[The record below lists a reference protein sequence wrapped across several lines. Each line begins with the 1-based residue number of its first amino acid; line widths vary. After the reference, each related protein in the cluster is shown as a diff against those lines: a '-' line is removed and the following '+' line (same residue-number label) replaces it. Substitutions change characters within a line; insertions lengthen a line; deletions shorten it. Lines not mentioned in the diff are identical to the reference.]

1 MIPGSW
7 LCSLTSESVWFTS
20 WSRKLTLVPF
30 IPRIVNEEVIEAR
43 GGVTYIKSCPLA
55 LRTRAV
61 VMCRRGAGSG
71 LIPVR
76 TTLPLSWPALLGR
89 TLAQW
94 FQAARFK
101 YQLYHS

>member
-1 MIPGSW
+1 M
-7 LCSLTSESVWFTS
+7 
-20 WSRKLTLVPF
+20 
-30 IPRIVNEEVIEAR
+30 NEEVVEAR

-55 LRTRAV
+55 LSTRAL

-71 LIPVR
+71 LIAVHM
-76 TTLPLSWPALLGR
+76 TLPLPWLVLLGR